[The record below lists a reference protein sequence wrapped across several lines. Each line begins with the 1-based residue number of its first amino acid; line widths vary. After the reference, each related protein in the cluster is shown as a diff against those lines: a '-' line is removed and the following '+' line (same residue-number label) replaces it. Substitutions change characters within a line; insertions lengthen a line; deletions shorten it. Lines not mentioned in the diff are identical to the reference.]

1 MKIMPLWDLI
11 VLFRDALVN
20 ISNTIQNI
28 LNRPLL
34 SYLVSFGGR
43 DVKIGPFNLTQGFAD
58 LLIDYEMVNTTLFEI
73 LIGGGL
79 MVIVGLVIVK
89 KLIPLF

>member
-11 VLFRDALVN
+11 ILFRDAL
-20 ISNTIQNI
+20 ITMSNTIQNI

-34 SYLVSFGGR
+34 SYFVSFGGR
-43 DVKIGPFNLTQGFAD
+43 DVKIGPFNITQGFAD
-58 LLIDYEMVNTTLFEI
+58 LLIETEVASYTLFDI

-79 MVIVGLVIVK
+79 MVIIGFVILK